1 MANDIGDRSVEGGKL
16 LISFVTLD
24 PPGGEGREWQ
34 FGSVVMARQLL
45 QATSYVAHVAIQMR
59 APLFSPD
66 MCPSEG
72 NGGERQ
78 RTEKNGSEEPKQMYV
93 YDDTL
98 FKPGM
103 QDLPRHKTPEG
114 GSDLFGNL
122 RATIAQGKSLKNRT

>member
-1 MANDIGDRSVEGGKL
+1 
-16 LISFVTLD
+16 
-24 PPGGEGREWQ
+24 
-34 FGSVVMARQLL
+34 
-45 QATSYVAHVAIQMR
+45 
-59 APLFSPD
+59 

-78 RTEKNGSEEPKQMYV
+78 SLTKGSEKNGSAEPKQMYV